1 MLQTE
6 MIGKVTM
13 NYKHY
18 TGVDAYSDGAVEDE
32 LLDIVISHSPAEYAT
47 VIEQKAS
54 WPVFYHL
61 SEQRG
66 NIVEWMPIPVGAKVL
81 EVGSGCG
88 AITSALSAKGADI
101 TCVELSKKRSLINAN
116 RNRDRDN
123 ITIHVGNFREIEPEL
138 DRDYAFIFLIG
149 VFEYGEHYIGT
160 DHPFEHFLYLL
171 QRHLG
176 PSGRIVIAI
185 ENLLGLKYFAGCKED
200 HAGTYFTGI
209 EGYKA
214 GDPARTFSRN
224 TLIRIMRNAGITE
237 YSFYYPYPDYKFM
250 NMLHS
255 DQHLPREGEFME
267 NVRNYDRDRMV
278 LFNEKYAYDAL
289 IRDRMYPE
297 FANSFE
303 VVIGPAFPTIYV
315 KYSNDRA
322 DDFKI
327 RTEIV
332 LDSLGRMLIHK
343 HPLTL
348 SARDHVRGMSDAY
361 TALADRYRGG
371 DISINDCQLDE
382 TGYSAIFSFV
392 NGVTLSSM
400 MDACL
405 QRGDLAGFDN
415 LFKEYLRRIS
425 YREDYPAADYDLVF
439 SNILVNGPIWTVIDY
454 EWTYGKR
461 IATRDVAFRALY
473 CYVLEDN
480 KRSVIDMKKYCDYL
494 GLDDA
499 HIEQLKQEEA
509 DFQKYV
515 TGGRKA
521 MVELWK
527 MFNFATHRPSML
539 DTDSALRKDRIQ
551 VYVNRG
557 KGFREEDSYFPD
569 AQYDEEGRAT
579 ISLSMEA
586 GVESMR
592 LDPAFAPCIT
602 TIKRTEWNGKPI
614 EASTALYQPNGAWL
628 SDESIVFQSDDPC
641 IEITPNA
648 ANLTGFFPNTLLV
661 EIQTALIAPSIAND
675 LYEYQMNVPEETEAP
690 AAPAPAEGAATGAAT
705 VGAAASTSAATAAEQ
720 PAVQVQAQPL
730 FPLSESAFSPGG
742 QQEADKP
749 DVEKPDAD
757 KPGTGTA
764 PEPVE
769 GSGGT
774 KGTEAPDKPDGES
787 SDAAKDAPETSLRE
801 RKELEAMRLVRPDPP
816 DARDRDRDRDSYS
829 YRDREREIEP
839 DRRPESPV
847 AREMNEARKRYFDA
861 YYGDE
866 DSREYDRWEEANRR
880 RKRRPEGK
888 KAQPE
893 KRRRRSVPEYDEGYD
908 DYEDDVAYDE
918 DPDFDEDDFDAFEDF
933 DDDDFY
939 DDSGRGLFSRL
950 ARKKRR

>member
-6 MIGKVTM
+6 MIGKVTL

-18 TGVDAYSDGAVEDE
+18 TGVDQYSDGAVEDE
-32 LLDIVISHSPAEYAT
+32 LLDIVISHTPAEYAT
-47 VIEQKAS
+47 VIEQKVS

-88 AITSALSAKGADI
+88 AITSALAAKGADI

-116 RNRDRDN
+116 RNRDRDG

-138 DRDYAFIFLIG
+138 DRDFSFIFLIG

-160 DHPFEHFLYLL
+160 EHPFEHFLYLL
-171 QRHLG
+171 QRHLA
-176 PSGRIVIAI
+176 PSGRIIIAI
-185 ENLLGLKYFAGCKED
+185 ENRLGLKYFAGCKED

-209 EGYKA
+209 EGYKS

-250 NMLHS
+250 SMLHS
-255 DQHLPREGEFME
+255 DQHLPREGEFLE
-267 NVRNYDRDRMV
+267 NVRNFDRDRMV

-348 SARDHVRGMSDAY
+348 AARDHVRGMSDAY

-371 DISINDCQLDE
+371 DIAINDCQLDE
-382 TGYSAIFSFV
+382 AGYSAIFSFV

-494 GLDDA
+494 GLDEA

-521 MVELWK
+521 MVEIWK
-527 MFNFATHRPSML
+527 MLNFATHRPSML

-551 VYVNRG
+551 IYVNRG
-557 KGFREEDSYFPD
+557 NGFREEDSYYPD
-569 AQYDEEGRAT
+569 TQYDEEGRAV

-586 GVESMR
+586 GVEALR

-602 TIKRTEWNGKPI
+602 TIKRTEWNGKPV
-614 EASTALYQPNGAWL
+614 EASTALYSPNGAWL
-628 SDESIVFQSDDPC
+628 SDESIVFQSEDPS
-641 IEITPNA
+641 IEITPQA
-648 ANLTGFFPNTLLV
+648 ANLTGFFPNTLLI
-661 EIQTALIAPSIAND
+661 EIQTVLTPPSIADD
-675 LYEYQMNVPEETEAP
+675 LYQYQMNMPEEETPDAG
-690 AAPAPAEGAATGAAT
+690 AAPEAE
-705 VGAAASTSAATAAEQ
+705 S

-730 FPLSESAFSPGG
+730 FPLSESAFQADAPSGDEKKDTETKDA
-742 QQEADKP
+742 QEGA
-749 DVEKPDAD
+749 
-757 KPGTGTA
+757 GN
-764 PEPVE
+764 
-769 GSGGT
+769 
-774 KGTEAPDKPDGES
+774 
-787 SDAAKDAPETSLRE
+787 DAAPGNTAGEKDTAAGEEDNKTEDRTPER
-801 RKELEAMRLVRPDPP
+801 RELEAVRLVRPDPP
-816 DARDRDRDRDSYS
+816 SYRDRERDRDRERERD
-829 YRDREREIEP
+829 RDREREIEP

-847 AREMNEARKRYFDA
+847 AREMNEARKRYFDS
-861 YYGDE
+861 YYDE
-866 DSREYDRWEEANRR
+866 EDGREYDRRDETGRR
-880 RKRRPEGK
+880 GKRRPDTK
-888 KAQPE
+888 KTTTAR
-893 KRRRRSVPEYDEGYD
+893 KKRRRSVPDYDDGYD
-908 DYEDDVAYDE
+908 YYEDDVAYDE
-918 DPDFDEDDFDAFEDF
+918 DPDFDEDDFDTFEEFD

-950 ARKKRR
+950 SRKRRR